1 MEWAEAAAAA
11 HTSLLY
17 GMSKNQNQIITMAKR
32 DKGSYHKEPVR
43 AQSEKRKI
51 LQSVGFVKTKTIY
64 TQKKKSLQKHWEVY
78 TFKFWNMSSLDLSLI
93 SIDIKAACR

>member
-1 MEWAEAAAAA
+1 MESAEAAAAA

-64 TQKKKSLQKHWEVY
+64 TQKKKIITKTLRSVY
-78 TFKFWNMSSLDLSLI
+78 IQILKYVFSGPFSNFD
-93 SIDIKAACR
+93 RH

>member
-1 MEWAEAAAAA
+1 
-11 HTSLLY
+11 
-17 GMSKNQNQIITMAKR
+17 MAKR

-64 TQKKKSLQKHWEVY
+64 TQKKKNHYKNTEKCIHSNSEICLLWTSL
-78 TFKFWNMSSLDLSLI
+78 
-93 SIDIKAACR
+93 

>member
-1 MEWAEAAAAA
+1 
-11 HTSLLY
+11 
-17 GMSKNQNQIITMAKR
+17 MAKR

-64 TQKKKSLQKHWEVY
+64 TQKKKITKTLRSVY
-78 TFKFWNMSSLDLSLI
+78 IQILKYVFSGPFSNFD
-93 SIDIKAACR
+93 RH